1 MEFQTSVHWSN
12 RRKWG
17 QSAGWNGGN
26 WNDMVMG
33 RRGGISSTKFLF
45 DQLEL
50 GRHSRW
56 ICMRINARAGA
67 PIQRHLLPGIAKTTM
82 LVGNS
87 SNELF
92 RIINDNGRRL
102 EKTLYTFCLTQRK
115 KEMKKEK
122 EREKKREK
130 KKTSLLLLFLLFLLL
145 FLPSKKKQQTLCSLS
160 YI

>member
-1 MEFQTSVHWSN
+1 
-12 RRKWG
+12 
-17 QSAGWNGGN
+17 
-26 WNDMVMG
+26 
-33 RRGGISSTKFLF
+33 
-45 DQLEL
+45 
-50 GRHSRW
+50 
-56 ICMRINARAGA
+56 MRINARAGA

-130 KKTSLLLLFLLFLLL
+130 KNTSLLLLFLLFLLL